1 MVAGYRR
8 AFSPNWRRQPGS
20 RALSCMSRTARKRA
34 GCCGWP
40 RTPSVA
46 DCGAASQTRNNR
58 LLLVAAG
65 LAIVG
70 GVLLVVELFPPFV
83 QDSA

>member
-1 MVAGYRR
+1 M
-8 AFSPNWRRQPGS
+8 S
-20 RALSCMSRTARKRA
+20 RAARKRV

-40 RTPSVA
+40 RTPSVP

-58 LLLVAAG
+58 LLLVAAD

-70 GVLLVVELFPPFV
+70 GVLLVVEVFPLFV